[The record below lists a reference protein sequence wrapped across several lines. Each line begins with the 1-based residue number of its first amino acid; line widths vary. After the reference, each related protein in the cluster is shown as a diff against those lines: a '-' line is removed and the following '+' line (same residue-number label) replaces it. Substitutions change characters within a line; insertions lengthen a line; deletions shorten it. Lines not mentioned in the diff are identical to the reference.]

1 MTATDLGA
9 RRRPGATSFAAIT
22 LAGGLAAF
30 LFGPHAPLG
39 RMVWPETLELNPAP
53 AGVLVGL
60 FTLIGAIEALAF
72 GAGLAVLLLGREP
85 IRRLFGPAR
94 SGLAAA
100 THLSV
105 FWLLWSWWLHVAM
118 HTTSGLRPGRV
129 LAIEYAFH
137 ASSVAAAAVLAYAL
151 SRLATAPAATSAR

>member
-1 MTATDLGA
+1 MTAADRNA
-9 RRRPGATSFAAIT
+9 HRPGAKTFAAIAV
-22 LAGGLAAF
+22 AGGLAAF
-30 LFGPHAPLG
+30 LVSPHAPLG
-39 RMVWPETLELNPAP
+39 RLVWPETVQLNPAP
-53 AGVLVGL
+53 AGVQVGL

-94 SGLAAA
+94 TGLAAA

-137 ASSVAAAAVLAYAL
+137 ASSIAAAAVLAYAL
-151 SRLATAPAATSAR
+151 SRLGAATADTSAR